1 MYVDCWTLSLSSAR
15 STMFKMFHP
24 LLKRWLGIGKPV
36 EDVEDWEPFLF
47 GQHGLDDAA
56 DSTLE
61 AAAALGLV
69 HN

>member
-1 MYVDCWTLSLSSAR
+1 
-15 STMFKMFHP
+15 MFKMFHP

-36 EDVEDWEPFLF
+36 KDVEDWEPFLF
-47 GQHGLDDAA
+47 VQHGLDDAA